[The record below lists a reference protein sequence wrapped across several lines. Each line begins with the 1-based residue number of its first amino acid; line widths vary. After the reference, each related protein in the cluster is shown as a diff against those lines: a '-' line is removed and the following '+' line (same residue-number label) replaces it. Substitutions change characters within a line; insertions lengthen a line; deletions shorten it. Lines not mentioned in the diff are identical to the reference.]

1 MRKLRHLFFP
11 VVILALATALPTLAQ
26 RGSDAARPSPNAG
39 VSQTIGTTE
48 VTISYGRPGVKGRTI
63 WGKLV
68 PYGQVWRA
76 GANEATKITF
86 SGDVLIEGQKLSK
99 GAYSFYTIPTEGE
112 WTLIFNKVADQ
123 WGTNYDADQDALRV
137 QVKPQTAGHTEWMG
151 FSFEGLSAKAAT
163 VVLSWEKLKVRF
175 KVEAAQ

>member
-1 MRKLRHLFFP
+1 MLKLRHLFFP
-11 VVILALATALPTLAQ
+11 VVILVLATTMPTLAQ
-26 RGSDAARPSPNAG
+26 RGSGAARPSPNAG

-123 WGTNYDADQDALRV
+123 WGTIYDTDQDALRA

-151 FSFEGLSAKAAT
+151 FSFEGLSANAAT
-163 VVLSWEKLKVRF
+163 VVLSWGKIKVPF

>member
-11 VVILALATALPTLAQ
+11 VVILALATALPALAQ

-39 VSQTIGTTE
+39 ISQTIGTTE

-99 GAYSFYTIPTEGE
+99 GAYSFYTIPTEGT

-137 QVKPQTAGHTEWMG
+137 QVKPQTAGHTEWMSFG
-151 FSFEGLSAKAAT
+151 FEGLSAKAAT
-163 VVLSWEKLKVRF
+163 VVLSWGKIKVPF
-175 KVEAAQ
+175 KIEAAQ

>member
-1 MRKLRHLFFP
+1 
-11 VVILALATALPTLAQ
+11 
-26 RGSDAARPSPNAG
+26 
-39 VSQTIGTTE
+39 
-48 VTISYGRPGVKGRTI
+48 
-63 WGKLV
+63 
-68 PYGQVWRA
+68 
-76 GANEATKITF
+76 
-86 SGDVLIEGQKLSK
+86 VLIEGQKLSK

-137 QVKPQTAGHTEWMG
+137 QVKPQTAAHTEWMG

-163 VVLSWEKLKVRF
+163 VVLSWGKIKVPF